1 MPTAAQYIESLT
13 RTIRDFPR
21 PGIEFKDLTPVLADR
36 DALASVADAL
46 VAPFAGDYDVIAG
59 IEARGF
65 AFAAAA
71 AARTGA
77 GLVLIRKGGKLPGE
91 THGEEYELEYGTD
104 RLEVHVDQVA
114 AGTRV
119 LVVDDVLA
127 TGGTLGAAQT
137 LIERAGWRVAGL
149 AVVLELGF
157 LGGRARLAPRV
168 PYTVVRW

>member
-1 MPTAAQYIESLT
+1 MTGAAELVEALT
-13 RTIRDFPR
+13 RTIPDFPR

-71 AARTGA
+71 AARAGS

-91 THGEEYELEYGTD
+91 THGEDYDLEYGTD
-104 RLEVHVDQVA
+104 RLEVHAGQVPP
-114 AGTRV
+114 GTRV

-127 TGGTLGAAQT
+127 TGGTLAAAQA
-137 LIERAGWRVAGL
+137 LVDRAGWRIAGFS
-149 AVVLELGF
+149 VVLELGF

-168 PYTVVRW
+168 PYAIVRR